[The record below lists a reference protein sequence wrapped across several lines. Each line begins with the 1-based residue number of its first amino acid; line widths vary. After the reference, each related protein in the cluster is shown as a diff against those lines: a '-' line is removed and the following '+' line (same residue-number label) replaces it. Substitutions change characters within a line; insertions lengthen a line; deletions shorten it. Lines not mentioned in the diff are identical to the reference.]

1 VTCEVKGADGEQ
13 VIWRSGHP
21 GGALAM
27 RMSKLGQ
34 DESHPLASLM
44 KRSFMSIDQTLPRQ
58 FGISSTS
65 VPLIFASARFPL
77 KSIPQSIGH
86 DKTPFIKYVHFFI
99 RLTPTYRMHRTRLDN
114 ELRRAIHESR
124 RQAEQSQEA
133 ENTVD
138 LMVGKGG
145 SKRDELAENEM
156 RDELLTCPQTSSS
169 VLENGLTL
177 IDVDL
182 LGGTETTAMTFCWV
196 NLTSSP
202 GIAPTG

>member
-1 VTCEVKGADGEQ
+1 
-13 VIWRSGHP
+13 
-21 GGALAM
+21 
-27 RMSKLGQ
+27 
-34 DESHPLASLM
+34 
-44 KRSFMSIDQTLPRQ
+44 
-58 FGISSTS
+58 
-65 VPLIFASARFPL
+65 
-77 KSIPQSIGH
+77 
-86 DKTPFIKYVHFFI
+86 
-99 RLTPTYRMHRTRLDN
+99 MHRTRLDN

>member
-1 VTCEVKGADGEQ
+1 
-13 VIWRSGHP
+13 
-21 GGALAM
+21 
-27 RMSKLGQ
+27 
-34 DESHPLASLM
+34 
-44 KRSFMSIDQTLPRQ
+44 
-58 FGISSTS
+58 
-65 VPLIFASARFPL
+65 
-77 KSIPQSIGH
+77 
-86 DKTPFIKYVHFFI
+86 
-99 RLTPTYRMHRTRLDN
+99 MHRTRLDN

-177 IDVDL
+177 IDIDL

-202 GIAPTG
+202 SIAPTG